1 MADNSVTMDETQ
13 PCRKHSL
20 LSSISSRVDFELCS
34 NCSDQAEFDV
44 CSDHSDCA
52 GQCGFTRTIENRGKS
67 AKIARAS
74 CSSPVLLKSCATCK
88 RGTERQALG
97 SICDPDFRPGT
108 KCVLMKVILE
118 LQDQPS
124 NVRRV
129 TVRHDIV
136 IGRGSDCNLRLSAPQ
151 VSRRHCFLRV
161 GREGVSVTDLDS
173 SNGTYVDGKRIK
185 PGKRYDL
192 NGGSALAV
200 GPIKFVV
207 HIREEVVVAEILKNG
222 TFNQADDSDSG
233 ARDSEYPIAA
243 GNFDVNDAGDTER
256 PMNLAVEQGGAS
268 SDSHEPTEEMH
279 DDADLQ
285 PEAFVRSSRQR
296 PELLDSRA
304 EIIDLGRRIA
314 ELDAQVAARNASADT
329 LRTKLAGKPAEQPAA
344 ADDHRIPADLDLLQ
358 VLDDEMDVVVI
369 DDSVHGEAVVT
380 EDEVIEVVDELVF
393 VDAVELP

>member
-1 MADNSVTMDETQ
+1 
-13 PCRKHSL
+13 
-20 LSSISSRVDFELCS
+20 
-34 NCSDQAEFDV
+34 
-44 CSDHSDCA
+44 
-52 GQCGFTRTIENRGKS
+52 
-67 AKIARAS
+67 
-74 CSSPVLLKSCATCK
+74 
-88 RGTERQALG
+88 
-97 SICDPDFRPGT
+97 
-108 KCVLMKVILE
+108 MKVILE

-136 IGRGSDCNLRLSAPQ
+136 IGRGSDCNLRLSSPQ

-192 NGGSALAV
+192 VGGSALAV

-207 HIREEVVVAEILKNG
+207 HIREEVVAAEILKNG
-222 TFNQADDSDSG
+222 AFSSAGDADAG
-233 ARDSEYPIAA
+233 RRDSELSIAVES
-243 GNFDVNDAGDTER
+243 FDIDDSGDAER
-256 PMNLAVEQGGAS
+256 PMNLAIEQAGAS
-268 SDSHEPTEEMH
+268 FDSQEPTEEMK

-285 PEAFVRSSRQR
+285 PEAFVRYSRQR

-329 LRTKLAGKPAEQPAA
+329 LRTKSAGKPAEQPAA
-344 ADDHRIPADLDLLQ
+344 AANDLILADPDLLQ
-358 VLDDEMDVVVI
+358 VVDDEVEVVVI
-369 DDSVHGEAVVT
+369 DDSIHGAAVVT
-380 EDEVIEVVDELVF
+380 EDDVIEIFDDPEVLDDDDEAVDDVEEIVSAEEVVGRDESAVESSDDVIDVVVEREEVSEVEVISDTDSGSSWFEGPAQDETDIDPDLQKF
-393 VDAVELP
+393 LKGL

>member
-1 MADNSVTMDETQ
+1 
-13 PCRKHSL
+13 
-20 LSSISSRVDFELCS
+20 
-34 NCSDQAEFDV
+34 
-44 CSDHSDCA
+44 
-52 GQCGFTRTIENRGKS
+52 
-67 AKIARAS
+67 
-74 CSSPVLLKSCATCK
+74 
-88 RGTERQALG
+88 
-97 SICDPDFRPGT
+97 
-108 KCVLMKVILE
+108 MKVILE

-222 TFNQADDSDSG
+222 TFKQADDSDAG

-268 SDSHEPTEEMH
+268 SDSHEPTAEMH

-329 LRTKLAGKPAEQPAA
+329 LRTKSAGKPAEQPAA

-369 DDSVHGEAVVT
+369 DESVHGKAVVSENDVIEVCDDLELLDDDALDEVEEIVST
-380 EDEVIEVVDELVF
+380 EEVGGRAEAAVESFDEVIEVVDELEEISE
-393 VDAVELP
+393 VEVIADPPSGSSWFEDSARDETDIDPDLQKFLKGL

>member
-1 MADNSVTMDETQ
+1 
-13 PCRKHSL
+13 
-20 LSSISSRVDFELCS
+20 
-34 NCSDQAEFDV
+34 
-44 CSDHSDCA
+44 
-52 GQCGFTRTIENRGKS
+52 
-67 AKIARAS
+67 
-74 CSSPVLLKSCATCK
+74 
-88 RGTERQALG
+88 
-97 SICDPDFRPGT
+97 
-108 KCVLMKVILE
+108 MKVILE

-207 HIREEVVVAEILKNG
+207 HIREEVVVAEILKNS

-268 SDSHEPTEEMH
+268 SDSLEPTEEMH

-285 PEAFVRSSRQR
+285 PEAFVRNSRQR
-296 PELLDSRA
+296 PEFLDSRA

-329 LRTKLAGKPAEQPAA
+329 LRTKLAGKPAKQPAA
-344 ADDHRIPADLDLLQ
+344 ADNDRIPADLDLLQ

-380 EDEVIEVVDELVF
+380 EDDVIEVFDDLELLDDEESLDEVEEIVSVEEVGGRDEAAVESFDEVIEVVDELEEISE
-393 VDAVELP
+393 VEVIADPVSGSSWFEDSARDETDIDPDLQKFLKGL

>member
-1 MADNSVTMDETQ
+1 
-13 PCRKHSL
+13 
-20 LSSISSRVDFELCS
+20 
-34 NCSDQAEFDV
+34 
-44 CSDHSDCA
+44 
-52 GQCGFTRTIENRGKS
+52 
-67 AKIARAS
+67 
-74 CSSPVLLKSCATCK
+74 
-88 RGTERQALG
+88 
-97 SICDPDFRPGT
+97 
-108 KCVLMKVILE
+108 MKVVLE

-192 NGGSALAV
+192 TGGSALAV

-207 HIREEVVVAEILKNG
+207 HIREEVVAAEILKNSN
-222 TFNQADDSDSG
+222 FNKADDSDSG
-233 ARDSEYPIAA
+233 ARDSEFSVAT
-243 GNFDVNDAGDTER
+243 GSFEFNDSGDPER
-256 PMNLAVEQGGAS
+256 PMNLAVEQAGAS
-268 SDSHEPTEEMH
+268 SDSHEPTEEMK

-329 LRTKLAGKPAEQPAA
+329 LRTKSEAKPAEQPAA
-344 ADDHRIPADLDLLQ
+344 AANDLIQADLDLLQ
-358 VLDDEMDVVVI
+358 VVDDEVEVVVI
-369 DDSVHGEAVVT
+369 EDSVHGAAVVT
-380 EDEVIEVVDELVF
+380 GDELMEVFDEPELLDDVIEVVDELEEISE
-393 VDAVELP
+393 VEVISDTDSGSRWFEGPAQNEPAIDPDLQKFLKGLQ